1 MEIFRLLL
9 WLLLVFPLLTFYF
22 ITSNFSV
29 DSVDS
34 VDSVAKLW
42 RTFYLFRSERVD

>member
-34 VDSVAKLW
+34 EAKLW